1 MADWQTYHDSDL
13 PISVPPVDLAWQD
26 MQSRLDREKRRPM
39 MLWSKLAMTLAL
51 LLSWLV
57 ILEPVRYKGNSVAAR
72 SAAGNEISNS
82 SASTRQ
88 ENTTQTKDLANSSDL
103 FEYPSQSTNKQNRK
117 QKTKAQPN
125 KNGGQDVY
133 EPATSEPMVGDDISP
148 DLTKEKTTPK
158 ATDSLIAQPKKTTDT
173 AKSINTSPE
182 DDKKK
187 EEDDWKIRFGPQWE
201 LQIPTTGF
209 NGYFDGPSV
218 KPEPWRN
225 IIPGLWLEAT
235 HGKNAIHFSFMPM
248 QQQMVSDKT
257 FRIQN
262 SLIQN
267 PDTTISR
274 EETKHI
280 YKLLGMSASIGY
292 ARNLRGNWW
301 GGLNIQASWWQQA
314 LAQSDVQDSYI
325 VSGQVVDTRPSTY
338 AYKVTDEWSY
348 FNKMQTFMMADLTY
362 RKQRWQSGL
371 RTGIA
376 LTPFSKGDGP
386 SNKFRGSVFFRWSFG
401 K

>member
-1 MADWQTYHDSDL
+1 
-13 PISVPPVDLAWQD
+13 
-26 MQSRLDREKRRPM
+26 
-39 MLWSKLAMTLAL
+39 
-51 LLSWLV
+51 
-57 ILEPVRYKGNSVAAR
+57 
-72 SAAGNEISNS
+72 
-82 SASTRQ
+82 
-88 ENTTQTKDLANSSDL
+88 
-103 FEYPSQSTNKQNRK
+103 
-117 QKTKAQPN
+117 
-125 KNGGQDVY
+125 
-133 EPATSEPMVGDDISP
+133 
-148 DLTKEKTTPK
+148 
-158 ATDSLIAQPKKTTDT
+158 
-173 AKSINTSPE
+173 
-182 DDKKK
+182 

-301 GGLNIQASWWQQA
+301 GGLNLQASWWQQA

-371 RTGIA
+371 RSGIA

-386 SNKFRGSVFFRWSFG
+386 SNMFRGSVFFRWSFG

>member
-57 ILEPVRYKGNSVAAR
+57 ILEPVRYKGNPVAAR

-125 KNGGQDVY
+125 KNGGQDIH
-133 EPATSEPMVGDDISP
+133 EPASTGSMVDDVVSP
-148 DLTKEKTTPK
+148 ELAQEKTTPK
-158 ATDSLIAQPKKTTDT
+158 ASDTLAVKPQKNTDT
-173 AKSINTSPE
+173 ISSVIAAPDE
-182 DDKKK
+182 DKKK

-225 IIPGLWLEAT
+225 LIPGLWLEAA

-301 GGLNIQASWWQQA
+301 GGLNLQASWWQQA

-371 RTGIA
+371 RSGIA

>member
-1 MADWQTYHDSDL
+1 MADWQTYQDSDL
-13 PISVPPVDLAWQD
+13 PIPVPPVDLAWQD
-26 MQSRLDREKRRPM
+26 MQSRLDREKRRPIL
-39 MLWSKLAMTLAL
+39 LWSRIGMTFAL

-57 ILEPVRYKGNSVAAR
+57 ILEPVPYEGNPVAAR
-72 SAAGNEISNS
+72 TSSGNTETS
-82 SASTRQ
+82 SSTQQ
-88 ENTTQTKDLANSSDL
+88 ENVTQTIDLPNSFDL
-103 FEYPSQSTNKQNRK
+103 IEQSSNSTNKKYRK
-117 QKTKAQPN
+117 LKKITQSD
-125 KNGGQDVY
+125 KNGSKEVNETPSSGSMGD
-133 EPATSEPMVGDDISP
+133 EEIAPA
-148 DLTKEKTTPK
+148 LAQEKTTPK
-158 ATDSLIAQPKKTTDT
+158 ASDTLAAKPKKNADTTT
-173 AKSINTSPE
+173 AVKPSPDE
-182 DDKKK
+182 DKKK
-187 EEDDWKIRFGPQWE
+187 EDEDWKIRFGPQWE

-209 NGYFDGPSV
+209 NGYFDGPSTNA
-218 KPEPWRN
+218 EPWRN
-225 IIPGLWLEAT
+225 LIPGLWLEAT
-235 HGKNAIHFSFMPM
+235 HGKNAIHFTFMPM

-274 EETKHI
+274 EETKHL
-280 YKLLGMSASIGY
+280 YKLLGLSASIGY

-301 GGLNIQASWWQQA
+301 GGLNLQASWWQQA

-338 AYKVTDEWSY
+338 AYKITDEWSY

-371 RTGIA
+371 RSGIA
-376 LTPFSKGDGP
+376 LTPLSKGDGP
-386 SNKFRGSVFFRWSFG
+386 SNMFRGSVFFRWSFG

>member
-13 PISVPPVDLAWQD
+13 PIPVPPVDLAWQD
-26 MQSRLDREKRRPM
+26 MQSRLDREKRRPIYF
-39 MLWSKLAMTLAL
+39 WSRIGMTLAL

-57 ILEPVRYKGNSVAAR
+57 ILEPVLYKGNAVAAR
-72 SAAGNEISNS
+72 VSSGNAETS
-82 SASTRQ
+82 SSMQ
-88 ENTTQTKDLANSSDL
+88 EDNVTQTMDLPNSFDL
-103 FEYPSQSTNKQNRK
+103 IKQPSKSSNKKNRK
-117 QKTKAQPN
+117 LKKITQPDN
-125 KNGGQDVY
+125 NESHPVNETPSSGSIV
-133 EPATSEPMVGDDISP
+133 DDIISP
-148 DLTKEKTTPK
+148 DLTQEKTTPK
-158 ATDSLIAQPKKTTDT
+158 AADTLAAKLKKTLDT
-173 AKSINTSPE
+173 TSSVISSPDE
-182 DDKKK
+182 DKKK
-187 EEDDWKIRFGPQWE
+187 EDEDWKIRFGPQWE

-209 NGYFDGPSV
+209 NGYFDGPST
-218 KPEPWRN
+218 KAEPWRN
-225 IIPGLWLEAT
+225 LIPGLWLEAT
-235 HGKNAIHFSFMPM
+235 HGKNAIHFTFMPM

-274 EETKHI
+274 EETKHL
-280 YKLLGMSASIGY
+280 YKLMGMSASIGY

-301 GGLNIQASWWQQA
+301 GGLNLQASWWQQA
-314 LAQSDVQDSYI
+314 LAQSDVQDNYI
-325 VSGQVVDTRPSTY
+325 VGGQVVDTRPSTY
-338 AYKVTDEWSY
+338 AYKITDEWSY

-376 LTPFSKGDGP
+376 LTPLSKGDGP
-386 SNKFRGSVFFRWSFG
+386 SNMFRGSFFFRWSFG

>member
-1 MADWQTYHDSDL
+1 MADWQTYQDGDL
-13 PISVPPVDLAWQD
+13 PIPVPSVDLAWQD
-26 MQSRLDREKRRPM
+26 MQSRLDREKRRPIL
-39 MLWSKLAMTLAL
+39 LWSRIGMTLAL

-57 ILEPVRYKGNSVAAR
+57 ILEPVPYEGKPVAAR
-72 SAAGNEISNS
+72 LSSGNAETS
-82 SASTRQ
+82 SSTQQ
-88 ENTTQTKDLANSSDL
+88 ENVTQTIDLPNSFDL
-103 FEYPSQSTNKQNRK
+103 IEQPSHSTNKQNRK
-117 QKTKAQPN
+117 PKN
-125 KNGGQDVY
+125 KKQQDKSGSEEVN
-133 EPATSEPMVGDDISP
+133 EPPSSESMVDDIVSP
-148 DLTKEKTTPK
+148 SLAQEKTTPK
-158 ATDSLIAQPKKTTDT
+158 ASDTLAVKPKKTVDT
-173 AKSINTSPE
+173 TSSITAAPDE
-182 DDKKK
+182 DKKK
-187 EEDDWKIRFGPQWE
+187 EDEDWKIRFGPQWE

-209 NGYFDGPSV
+209 NGYFDGPST
-218 KPEPWRN
+218 KAEPWRN
-225 IIPGLWLEAT
+225 LIPGLWLEAT
-235 HGKNAIHFSFMPM
+235 HGKNAIHFTFMPM

-274 EETKHI
+274 EETKHL

-301 GGLNIQASWWQQA
+301 GGLNLQASWWQQA

-325 VSGQVVDTRPSTY
+325 VGGQVVDTRPSSY
-338 AYKVTDEWSY
+338 AYKITDEWSY

-371 RTGIA
+371 RSGIA
-376 LTPFSKGDGP
+376 LTPLSKGDGP
-386 SNKFRGSVFFRWSFG
+386 SNMFRGSVFFRWSFG

>member
-1 MADWQTYHDSDL
+1 
-13 PISVPPVDLAWQD
+13 
-26 MQSRLDREKRRPM
+26 
-39 MLWSKLAMTLAL
+39 
-51 LLSWLV
+51 
-57 ILEPVRYKGNSVAAR
+57 
-72 SAAGNEISNS
+72 
-82 SASTRQ
+82 
-88 ENTTQTKDLANSSDL
+88 
-103 FEYPSQSTNKQNRK
+103 
-117 QKTKAQPN
+117 
-125 KNGGQDVY
+125 
-133 EPATSEPMVGDDISP
+133 
-148 DLTKEKTTPK
+148 
-158 ATDSLIAQPKKTTDT
+158 LIAQPKKTTDT

-225 IIPGLWLEAT
+225 LIPGLWLEAA

-301 GGLNIQASWWQQA
+301 GGLNLQASWWQQA

-371 RTGIA
+371 RSGIA

>member
-13 PISVPPVDLAWQD
+13 PIPVPPVDLAWQD
-26 MQSRLDREKRRPM
+26 MQSRLDREKRRPIF
-39 MLWSKLAMTLAL
+39 LWSRIGMTLAL

-57 ILEPVRYKGNSVAAR
+57 ILEPVLYKGNNVAAR
-72 SAAGNEISNS
+72 STLSNANTNS
-82 SASTRQ
+82 SAPQ
-88 ENTTQTKDLANSSDL
+88 NNATQTPGLPNSFDLIEHSLNKQTRKLKTKTRPDKNGSQEVNETPS
-103 FEYPSQSTNKQNRK
+103 SQSL
-117 QKTKAQPN
+117 
-125 KNGGQDVY
+125 V
-133 EPATSEPMVGDDISP
+133 DDIVSP
-148 DLTKEKTTPK
+148 PLAKEKTTPK
-158 ATDSLIAQPKKTTDT
+158 AADTLADKPKKMLDTTSSVI
-173 AKSINTSPE
+173 ASPDE
-182 DDKKK
+182 DKKK

-209 NGYFDGPSV
+209 NGYFDGPST
-218 KPEPWRN
+218 KAEPWRSL
-225 IIPGLWLEAT
+225 IPGLWLEAT
-235 HGKNAIHFSFMPM
+235 HGKNAIHFTFMPM

-274 EETKHI
+274 EETKHL

-301 GGLNIQASWWQQA
+301 GGLNFQASWWQQA

-338 AYKVTDEWSY
+338 AYKITDEWSY

-362 RKQRWQSGL
+362 RKQRWQYGL

-376 LTPFSKGDGP
+376 LTPLSKGDGP
-386 SNKFRGSVFFRWSFG
+386 SNMFRGSVFFRWSFG

>member
-1 MADWQTYHDSDL
+1 MADWQTYHNSDL
-13 PISVPPVDLAWQD
+13 PIPVPAADLAWQD

-39 MLWSKLAMTLAL
+39 MVWSKLAMTLAL

-57 ILEPVRYKGNSVAAR
+57 ILEPVRYKGNPVAAR
-72 SAAGNEISNS
+72 PSAGNGIVTS
-82 SASTRQ
+82 SASTQ
-88 ENTTQTKDLANSSDL
+88 QDNTTQTKDLASSSDH
-103 FEYPSQSTNKQNRK
+103 FEHPLQSTNKQNRK
-117 QKTKAQPN
+117 QKIKTQPD

-133 EPATSEPMVGDDISP
+133 EPSTSESMIGIDISP
-148 DLTKEKTTPK
+148 DLANEKTTPK
-158 ATDSLIAQPKKTTDT
+158 AVDSTIDQLKKTTDT

-187 EEDDWKIRFGPQWE
+187 EEDNWKFRFGPQWE

-209 NGYFDGPSV
+209 NGYFDGPST
-218 KPEPWRN
+218 KAEPWRN
-225 IIPGLWLEAT
+225 LIPGLWLEAT

-274 EETKHI
+274 EETKHL

-301 GGLNIQASWWQQA
+301 GGLNLQASWWQQA
-314 LAQSDVQDSYI
+314 LAKSDVQDSYI
-325 VSGQVVDTRPSTY
+325 VGGQVVDTRPSTY
-338 AYKVTDEWSY
+338 AYKITDEWSY
-348 FNKMQTFMMADLTY
+348 FNKMQTFMLADLTY
-362 RKQRWQSGL
+362 RNKRWQSGL

-386 SNKFRGSVFFRWSFG
+386 SNMFRGSVFFRWSFG

>member
-57 ILEPVRYKGNSVAAR
+57 ILEPVPYEGDPVYARTSSGNSEM
-72 SAAGNEISNS
+72 SSSMQQDNS
-82 SASTRQ
+82 I
-88 ENTTQTKDLANSSDL
+88 QTKDLPNSFGQVQQPSD
-103 FEYPSQSTNKQNRK
+103 SANKQNRK
-117 QKTKAQPN
+117 LKKKTQPD
-125 KNGGQDVY
+125 KNSGQDIH
-133 EPATSEPMVGDDISP
+133 EPASTGSMVDDVVSP
-148 DLTKEKTTPK
+148 ELAQEKTTPK
-158 ATDSLIAQPKKTTDT
+158 ASDTLAIKPQKNTDT
-173 AKSINTSPE
+173 ISSVIAAPDE
-182 DDKKK
+182 DKKK

-201 LQIPTTGF
+201 LQIPTTVF

-225 IIPGLWLEAT
+225 LIPGLWLEAA

-301 GGLNIQASWWQQA
+301 GGLNLQASWWQQA

-371 RTGIA
+371 RSGIA

-386 SNKFRGSVFFRWSFG
+386 SNMFRGSVFFRWSFG